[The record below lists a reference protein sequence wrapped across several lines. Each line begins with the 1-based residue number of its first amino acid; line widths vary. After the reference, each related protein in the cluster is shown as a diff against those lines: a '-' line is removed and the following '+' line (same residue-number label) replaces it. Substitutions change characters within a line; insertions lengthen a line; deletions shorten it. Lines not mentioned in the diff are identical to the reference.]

1 MASQSNHQPCAK
13 QDTNTQLMRKLISLV
28 FTQNMTPWKHTAN
41 ENHKPRAAQDI
52 TWMHTADKNT
62 NCVHAVQHKTQHTWT

>member
-1 MASQSNHQPCAK
+1 MASKTNHQPCAK
-13 QDTNTQLMRKLISLV
+13 QDTNMQLVRKLISRV
-28 FTQNMTPWKHTAN
+28 FTQDMTTWKHTAN

-52 TWMHTADKNT
+52 TWMHAADKNT